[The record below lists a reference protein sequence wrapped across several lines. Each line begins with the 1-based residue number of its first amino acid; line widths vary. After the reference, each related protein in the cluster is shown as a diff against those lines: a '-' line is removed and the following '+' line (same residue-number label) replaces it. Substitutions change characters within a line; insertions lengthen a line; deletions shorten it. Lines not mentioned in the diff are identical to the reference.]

1 MHCQGWWQVPWRHPG
16 IRTHSSQ
23 YSPSQPGSHLQE
35 DRAWQRD
42 KTQAGA
48 AKKLKACHAVLPQV
62 QWCWE
67 TLPKP
72 PMNLLAPSSRGQCW
86 YLLFPR
92 KQVDRVAADSS
103 SAARE
108 GEGQNQSSEAFTAH
122 IPLLSPNEP
131 LCIHQCFSSAIAAPS
146 PLHSHSDEQRKV
158 PSLTLNSLRERDK
171 RSPRPTC
178 FIAPLCI
185 VTCVIFCLK

>member
-48 AKKLKACHAVLPQV
+48 AKKLKACCAVLPQV

-108 GEGQNQSSEAFTAH
+108 GEGQNQSSEALLLLPTSHCSPPTNHSVYTNASAQQLLRLPHCTA
-122 IPLLSPNEP
+122 
-131 LCIHQCFSSAIAAPS
+131 
-146 PLHSHSDEQRKV
+146 
-158 PSLTLNSLRERDK
+158 TLMGREK
-171 RSPRPTC
+171 PHP
-178 FIAPLCI
+178 
-185 VTCVIFCLK
+185 